1 MFYIKLMKYEYFKTL
16 ENVGRGSNTQLGGY
30 RNEYQIMH
38 RFDIETTIRMQTN
51 LARHIPL
58 VSRSPAN

>member
-1 MFYIKLMKYEYFKTL
+1 MKYEYFNKI
-16 ENVGRGSNTQLGGY
+16 EIVGRGSNTQLGGY

-58 VSRSPAN
+58 MSRLPAN